1 MKLIFLDI
9 DGVLNNMNY
18 TIYTFE
24 MLGRDKAYQIM
35 KEDLDIFDP
44 NSLFYLSKLLEQF
57 KNNIKIVLSS
67 TWRLNQ
73 KGIDKVKE
81 KIFETLGYE
90 IPFDITGRHKDMV
103 RGFEIEKYLKNNDL
117 LNENYIIID
126 DDSYD
131 IIGEKYTGKLDFT
144 KHFVWCDNNIGF
156 QKGEYDKALK
166 ILNKET
172 KNG

>member
-44 NSLFYLSKLLEQF
+44 ISLDLLCKIINLF
-57 KNNIKIVLSS
+57 KTDIKIVLSS

-73 KGIDKVKE
+73 RGIDKVKE
-81 KIFETLGYE
+81 KIFNNLGYNVPFE
-90 IPFDITGRHKDMV
+90 ITSRHEDMI
-103 RGFEIEKYLKNNDL
+103 RGYEIEKYLYENDMV
-117 LNENYIIID
+117 NSDYIIID
-126 DDSYD
+126 DDTYD
-131 IIGEKYTGKLDFT
+131 IIGDKYKGKLDFK
-144 KHFVWCDNNIGF
+144 KHMVECNHDTGF
-156 QKGEYDKALK
+156 QGKEYLQALK
-166 ILNKET
+166 ILNKEEE
-172 KNG
+172 

>member
-44 NSLFYLSKLLEQF
+44 ISLDLLCKIINLF
-57 KNNIKIVLSS
+57 KNDIKIVLSS

-73 KGIDKVKE
+73 RGIDKVKE
-81 KIFETLGYE
+81 KIFNNLGYNVPFE
-90 IPFDITGRHKDMV
+90 ITSRHEDMI
-103 RGFEIEKYLKNNDL
+103 RGYEIEKYLYENDMV
-117 LNENYIIID
+117 NADYIIID
-126 DDSYD
+126 DDTFD
-131 IIGEKYTGKLDFT
+131 IIGEKYTGELNFT
-144 KHFVWCDNNIGF
+144 EHFVWCSHDVGF
-156 QKGEYDKALK
+156 QKEEYEKALK
-166 ILNKET
+166 LLYKE
-172 KNG
+172 